1 LIASVGFDK
10 ITLTMELMMK
20 KALIVL
26 SILVA
31 GCAANS
37 GVVPI
42 GADSFM
48 ITRQAAT
55 GFSGTGTLKAE
66 AISEA
71 NQYCQGMNKGMKL
84 VHAKEASPPFVFGN
98 FPKAE
103 IAFMCLDRNDPEFTR
118 LTNSDISDISKK
130 EPPMPITVN
139 PAPIIITPPSPPPSV
154 PIIPERRRT
163 HCTSHNMGE
172 TTYTDC
178 N

>member
-1 LIASVGFDK
+1 
-10 ITLTMELMMK
+10 MELIMK

-26 SILVA
+26 VILVA

-37 GVVPI
+37 GVIQI

-48 ITRQAAT
+48 VTRQAAT
-55 GFSGTGTLKAE
+55 GFTGTGTLKTD
-66 AISEA
+66 AIAEA

-84 VHAKEASPPFVFGN
+84 VHAKEASPPFVLGN

-103 IAFMCLDRNDPEFTR
+103 IAFMCLDRNDPDFTR
-118 LTNSDISDISKK
+118 VSNSDISDISKK
-130 EPPMPITVN
+130 DAPMPITVN

-154 PIIPERRRT
+154 PIIPERKST
-163 HCTSHNMGE
+163 HCTSHNIGD
-172 TTYTDC
+172 TTYMDC